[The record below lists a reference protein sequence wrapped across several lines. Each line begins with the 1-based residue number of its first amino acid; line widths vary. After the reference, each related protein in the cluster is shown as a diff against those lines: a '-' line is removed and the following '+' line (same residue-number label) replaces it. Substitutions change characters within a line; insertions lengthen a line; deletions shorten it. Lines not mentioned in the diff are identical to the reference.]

1 VLPPGEFSGTIL
13 EPLPICFDSFVTIVL
28 TIFKHHNGMTD
39 VVTKKQTQERQ
50 KNTFRLSLCEVKT
63 ANSHADFIL
72 GLLKQSV
79 IFVFKLLYGVWF

>member
-1 VLPPGEFSGTIL
+1 
-13 EPLPICFDSFVTIVL
+13 
-28 TIFKHHNGMTD
+28 MTD